1 MLAPVLARPGAPQ
14 RTTDGVGGSTPLPCL
29 PAPFLRCFCSLLGSL
44 GHTHTHTPQ
53 NAVGGICGAVADVL
67 DQGRRGRGKGF
78 QRDLQ
83 IQNEMQ
89 HKTYAK

>member
-14 RTTDGVGGSTPLPCL
+14 RTTDGVGAAPPCPACL
-29 PAPFLRCFCSLLGSL
+29 PLFCVVFAACWALWG
-44 GHTHTHTPQ
+44 TQAHTPQ

-67 DQGRRGRGKGF
+67 DQGRRGRGKGL